1 MIKGRKNGS
10 LPGQSIKCATD
21 SCPMGSHP
29 DLSPADLAG
38 QGSGREIPS
47 GSLFCRDS
55 QSTREG
61 DQCERDQKS
70 RALSTLRS
78 EQQY

>member
-29 DLSPADLAG
+29 DLSPAVLAG
-38 QGSGREIPS
+38 QGS
-47 GSLFCRDS
+47 
-55 QSTREG
+55 REG
-61 DQCERDQKS
+61 FLGIIILS
-70 RALSTLRS
+70 RFAIDKGRGSM
-78 EQQY
+78 